1 MGVVKN
7 IIPAIASTNAL
18 ISAACVTETF
28 KILSGSNV
36 LVDDYMQ
43 YMGQTNV
50 TTTTYKVEKLEE
62 CMVCSCTRT
71 KYDFKKSQ
79 KLSEVLEVI
88 KTKEALNRPGFNT
101 LDGDTIYI
109 PHPPALEEM
118 HHYKLDLTLQELMDK
133 GDLPKKNQF
142 LWMVLDKNIKSK
154 MIATVS
160 VSD

>member
-18 ISAACVTETF
+18 ISAACVTETL
-28 KILSGSNV
+28 KILSGSNTT
-36 LVDDYMQ
+36 VDDYMQ

-50 TTTTYKVEKLEE
+50 TTTTYRVDKLED
-62 CMVCSCTRT
+62 CMVCACCRASFE
-71 KYDFKKSQ
+71 FKKSQ
-79 KLSEVLEVI
+79 KLSEVLEHI
-88 KTKEALNRPGFNT
+88 KTKEGLNRPGFNT
-101 LDGDTIYI
+101 VSGDTVYI

-133 GDLPKKNQF
+133 GDLPQKDSF
-142 LWMVLDKNIKSK
+142 LWMVLDKNIKAK
-154 MIATVS
+154 MMATIK